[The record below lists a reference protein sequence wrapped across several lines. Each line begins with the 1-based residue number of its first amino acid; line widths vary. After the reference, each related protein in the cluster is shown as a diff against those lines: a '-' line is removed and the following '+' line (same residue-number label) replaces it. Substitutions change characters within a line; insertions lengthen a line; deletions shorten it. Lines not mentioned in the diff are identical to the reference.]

1 MPNQTYKNDQ
11 SYMAATT
18 LASDVTGDTID
29 ASGMNSCSFTCVN
42 SNTGSPNG
50 NIFIQVSNDE
60 SEWVNTTA
68 TAAITAAET
77 NLLELSALPARFV
90 RIKYVAS
97 LGGTDATLN
106 VAFTMKS

>member
-1 MPNQTYKNDQ
+1 
-11 SYMAATT
+11 
-18 LASDVTGDTID
+18 
-29 ASGMNSCSFTCVN
+29 VN

-68 TAAITAAET
+68 TAAISAAET

-97 LGGTDATLN
+97 SGGTDATLN